1 MKKINVF
8 LITVIASLL
17 LISCGGK
24 AQKVK
29 TIKSSNYM
37 AALISYGED
46 EEFVIDE
53 LKKYSPEKHQIECD
67 TFYSVNV
74 KDIANDIVKFTNVSP
89 LEIALI
95 KGYDSVVQE
104 LLPYTNLSKTSDVS
118 ISTDL
123 SSITIEQCT
132 PFLFSLVVEWLSLDA
147 GKRMYAHFL
156 NHSGASDYLAIESN
170 LSSPGFNLKM
180 ISPLEFAFFII
191 NDEHKIYHELTNFP
205 YFSTSHKF
213 FLFNDNGG
221 LMTTLAEVQREYP
234 DF

>member
-37 AALISYGED
+37 AALIMYGED

-53 LKKYSPEKHQIECD
+53 LKKYSPEKHKIECD
-67 TFYSVNV
+67 TFYSFEDNGV
-74 KDIANDIVKFTNVSP
+74 KLMNVSP
-89 LEIALI
+89 LEIAII
-95 KGYDSVVQE
+95 KGYDSVVRE
-104 LLPYTNLSKTSDVS
+104 LMPYTNLSKTSDVS
-118 ISTDL
+118 IS
-123 SSITIEQCT
+123 SGITVSIEQCT
-132 PFLFSLVVEWLSLDA
+132 PFIISLIVENLPDYS
-147 GKRMYAHFL
+147 GKRMYAQFL

-170 LSSPGFNLKM
+170 ISSPEISLKM
-180 ISPLEFAFFII
+180 ASPLEFSFFLIK
-191 NDEHKIYHELTNFP
+191 DGHKTYNELKEYP

-213 FLFNDNGG
+213 FLFIDNEG
-221 LMTTLAEVQREYP
+221 LLTTLAEVLSEYP
-234 DF
+234 DLL

>member
-8 LITVIASLL
+8 LITVIASFL

-37 AALISYGED
+37 AALIMYGED

-67 TFYSVNV
+67 TFYSFEGNGI
-74 KDIANDIVKFTNVSP
+74 KLTNVSP

-118 ISTDL
+118 ISIGM
-123 SSITIEQCT
+123 SITIEQCT
-132 PFLFSLVVEWLSLDA
+132 PFLVSLIVEIIPDA
-147 GKRMYAHFL
+147 VGKRMYAHFL

-170 LSSPGFNLKM
+170 LSSPEFSLKM
-180 ISPLEFAFFII
+180 ASPLEFAFFLIK
-191 NDEHKIYHELTNFP
+191 DEHKIYHELTNFP
-205 YFSTSHKF
+205 YFSNSHKF
-213 FLFNDNGG
+213 FLFIDNEG

-234 DF
+234 DL